1 MPVRWWSAC
10 FLCPWS
16 TGISSWWWNKR
27 TLTSSVAMETQHH
40 GHQTLKV
47 SSTLCLPCQGLGHVP
62 ISLSLRQLFGIYWAG
77 WVMSTINLSIW
88 KVKAGGYKVVLR
100 YILSSET
107 FWVTWDPFPNSSN
120 QPPTNII
127 FILKFQQFLI
137 AKISTTPSTMNIP

>member
-47 SSTLCLPCQGLGHVP
+47 SSTLCLLSQRLDHVP
-62 ISLSLRQLFGIYWAG
+62 ISLSLLQLFGIYWAG
-77 WVMSTINLSIW
+77 WSNEHLQSQHLESKGTRIQSCPLLHFEFRDIL
-88 KVKAGGYKVVLR
+88 GYMR
-100 YILSSET
+100 
-107 FWVTWDPFPNSSN
+107 PFPTPLVSL
-120 QPPTNII
+120 PP
-127 FILKFQQFLI
+127 ILYLSGKFQEFLI